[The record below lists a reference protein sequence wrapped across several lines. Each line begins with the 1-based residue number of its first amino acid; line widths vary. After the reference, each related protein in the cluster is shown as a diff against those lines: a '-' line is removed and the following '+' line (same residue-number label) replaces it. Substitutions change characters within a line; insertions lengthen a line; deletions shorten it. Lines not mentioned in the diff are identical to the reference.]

1 MNATCAV
8 SAPALRR
15 ILAAMEPSR
24 PLPLRSL
31 AEATGLSPSTV
42 ARAVAELTAWGILTE
57 DEGTDPVSGR
67 PCRVIF
73 PAPVAILPVLAVS
86 ETHGQVI
93 ATDLTAHTLGTASV
107 ELDPALPPEEGLRLL
122 CRRAMPLLRGCAAAT
137 GLSVCAPILLTD
149 RGETYAAEAVTDA
162 VGLPPLMSVGYGEA
176 VAAALPCEP
185 ISPKA
190 ASLLHV
196 HGGDRRVILLT
207 GQEGE
212 DWRVSPLGRR
222 LSQALARYTD
232 GAGSPDALRKGAA
245 RFLQELCGFLSPD
258 CILAEDPTGML
269 PSPEEARLLLPD
281 GTAWIRRETD
291 DGGIPLAALGAL
303 ILGRRRLWEKILSE
317 RTR

>member
-1 MNATCAV
+1 MNATRPL
-8 SAPALRR
+8 STPALRR
-15 ILAAMEPSR
+15 IHAAMEPSR

-42 ARAVAELTAWGILTE
+42 ARAVAELTAWGILAE
-57 DEGTDPVSGR
+57 DEGTDPLSGR
-67 PCRVIF
+67 PCRVIL
-73 PAPVAILPVLAVS
+73 PAPVAVLPVLAVS
-86 ETHGQVI
+86 MTHGQAI
-93 ATDLTAHTLGTASV
+93 ASDLAAHTLGTASV
-107 ELDPALPPEEGLRLL
+107 ELDPALPPEEGLRML

-137 GLSVCAPILLTD
+137 GLSVCAPILLAD
-149 RGETYAAEAVTDA
+149 RGESYAAEAVTDA

-176 VAAALPCEP
+176 VAAALPCQP

-190 ASLLHV
+190 TSLLHI

-232 GAGSPDALRKGAA
+232 GAECPDALRKRAA

-269 PSPEEARLLLPD
+269 PSPEEAALLLPD

-291 DGGIPLAALGAL
+291 EGGIPLAALGAL

>member
-1 MNATCAV
+1 MNTTRAV
-8 SAPALRR
+8 SSPALRR

-42 ARAVAELTAWGILTE
+42 ARAVAELTAWGILAE
-57 DEGTDPVSGR
+57 DEGTDPISDR
-67 PCRVIF
+67 PCRVIL

-107 ELDPALPPEEGLRLL
+107 EIDPALPPEEGLRLL

-149 RGETYAAEAVTDA
+149 RGEVYAAEAVTDA
-162 VGLPPLMSVGYGEA
+162 VGLPPLMWVGYGEA
-176 VAAALPCEP
+176 VAAALPCQP

-190 ASLLHV
+190 ASLLHI

-207 GQEGE
+207 GQGGE
-212 DWRVSPLGRR
+212 KPAKLLQKTRRPLAKRVG
-222 LSQALARYTD
+222 
-232 GAGSPDALRKGAA
+232 ALRAVGVAG
-245 RFLQELCGFLSPD
+245 EGVG
-258 CILAEDPTGML
+258 E
-269 PSPEEARLLLPD
+269 
-281 GTAWIRRETD
+281 TAPQ
-291 DGGIPLAALGAL
+291 G
-303 ILGRRRLWEKILSE
+303 
-317 RTR
+317 

>member
-1 MNATCAV
+1 MNATRAV
-8 SAPALRR
+8 SSPALRR

-31 AEATGLSPSTV
+31 SEATSLSPSTV

-57 DEGTDPVSGR
+57 DEGIDPVSGR
-67 PCRVIF
+67 PCRVIL
-73 PAPVAILPVLAVS
+73 PAPVAILPVLTVS

-93 ATDLTAHTLGTASV
+93 ATDLTAHPLGTASV

-149 RGETYAAEAVTDA
+149 RGEVYAVEAVTDA
-162 VGLPPLMSVGYGEA
+162 VGIPPLMSVGYGEA
-176 VAAALPCEP
+176 VAAALPCQP

-190 ASLLHV
+190 TSLLHV
-196 HGGDRRVILLT
+196 HGGDRRVSLLT

-269 PSPEEARLLLPD
+269 PSPEEATLLLPD

-291 DGGIPLAALGAL
+291 DGGIPLAALGSL

-317 RTR
+317 RAR